1 MTKYR
6 IIIEKYREVEI
17 KARTE
22 DEAVDIAWE
31 WWSEDDDGATIS
43 VEKCEEE

>member
-1 MTKYR
+1 MTKYK
-6 IIIEKYREVEI
+6 IIIEKYLEVDI

-22 DEAVDIAWE
+22 DEAVDIAYE
-31 WWSEDDDGATIS
+31 MWSQDDATIS

>member
-1 MTKYR
+1 MTKYK
-6 IIIEKYREVEI
+6 IIIEKYLEVDI

-22 DEAVDIAWE
+22 DEAVDIAYE
-31 WWSEDDDGATIS
+31 MWSQDDGVTIS